1 MTATTQEFAPAKINL
16 TLHVTGQRSDG
27 YHLLDSLVVFAD
39 VGDGLAAQ
47 LGGPSLSVTG
57 PFAQGVPTGPENS
70 ILKAAALIGIDGQFH
85 LTKNLPH
92 PAGIGG
98 GSADAAAAVRAL
110 CHLTGQ
116 PLPPPQALLPLG
128 ADMPVCLS
136 PRPQRMTSI
145 GEDVTPVEALH
156 PMWVV
161 LVNPGVHTPTGP
173 IFNALATKNN
183 PPMGPVP
190 HFASLHDQLAWLRE
204 QRNDLEPP
212 ARTLCPEIAEVLAAI
227 TATDAGLARMSGSG
241 ATCFG
246 LYPSEDAANTAAAQL
261 SRSNWWTRA
270 AKVL

>member
-47 LGGPSLSVTG
+47 LGASSLSVTG
-57 PFAQGVPTGPENS
+57 PFARGVPTGPENS
-70 ILKAAALIGIDGQFH
+70 ILMAAALLGIEGQFH

-110 CHLTGQ
+110 CHLKGQ
-116 PLPPPQALLPLG
+116 PLPAPQALLPLG

-136 PRPQRMTSI
+136 SRPQRMTSI
-145 GEDVTPVEALH
+145 GEDVAPVEALH

-161 LVNPGVHTPTGP
+161 LVNPGVPTPTGP
-173 IFNALATKNN
+173 IFNALPSKNN

-190 HFASLHDQLAWLRE
+190 RFTSLHDQLSWLGQ

-212 ARTLCPEIAEVLAAI
+212 ARTLCPEIAEVLSAI

-246 LYPSEDAANTAAAQL
+246 LYTSEAAANKAVAQL
-261 SRSNWWTRA
+261 GRPDWWIRA